1 MTASTLIYKPKT
13 AIILPMRTV
22 LLLILLAGCHKAPL
36 PEPTTKPLV
45 LVSIAPYRSLVER
58 VAGAGI
64 EVRAVVPM
72 GANPH
77 SFEPTS
83 QEVARMEKASIWFC
97 IGEPF
102 EAKIAPI
109 LQKRNPSLVVI
120 DLRVGI
126 PLIEEGEHACH
137 HCGMDHFDRHIWL
150 SPQLASLQVG
160 QIEKALTGVFPEQ
173 GHLVKNRDL
182 LQQELAALDGEI
194 RALLAPLKDRSIIV
208 SHPAFGYFCKD
219 YHLEQLSVEY
229 EGKDPRP
236 KQLEH
241 TMHRAAVE
249 GATLALALPQYN
261 NKGAQ
266 MIADKLH
273 VPVRWIDPYSPD
285 YFETLR
291 KLAHLIAETQHD

>member
-1 MTASTLIYKPKT
+1 MR
-13 AIILPMRTV
+13 ILP
-22 LLLILLAGCHKAPL
+22 LLCLLALLGCHKAPT
-36 PEPTTKPLV
+36 PVQGPQKPLV

-58 VAGAGI
+58 VAGSEI
-64 EVRAVVPM
+64 EVQAVVPM
-72 GANPH
+72 GSNPH

-83 QEVARMEKASIWFC
+83 QEVARMERAAVWFC

-109 LQKRNPSLVVI
+109 LQLRNPNLVVV
-120 DLRVGI
+120 DLRKDI
-126 PLIEEGEHACH
+126 PMIEEGDMECH

-150 SPQLASLQVG
+150 SPQLASVQVAH
-160 QIEKALTGVFPEQ
+160 IEKTLQAAFPEQ
-173 GHLVKNRDL
+173 GNMVENRDL
-182 LQQELAALDGEI
+182 LQRDLAALDGEI
-194 RALLAPLKDRSIIV
+194 RALLEPVKDRTIIV

-219 YHLEQLSVEY
+219 YRLEQLSVEY

-241 TMHRAAVE
+241 TMHRAAME

-273 VPVRWIDPYSPD
+273 VPVKLIDPYSSD
-285 YFETLR
+285 YFATMR

>member
-1 MTASTLIYKPKT
+1 
-13 AIILPMRTV
+13 MRI
-22 LLLILLAGCHKAPL
+22 LLLLSLLTLVGCHKTPAPAQ
-36 PEPTTKPLV
+36 TSQKPLV

-58 VAGAGI
+58 VAGSDI
-64 EVRAVVPM
+64 EVQAVVPM
-72 GANPH
+72 GSNPH

-83 QEVARMEKASIWFC
+83 QEVAKMERATIWFC

-109 LQKRNPSLVVI
+109 LKNRNPSLLVV
-120 DLRVGI
+120 DLRTGI
-126 PLIEEGEHACH
+126 PLIEEGDIHCH

-150 SPQLASLQVG
+150 SPQLASIQVG
-160 QIEKALTGVFPEQ
+160 HIEEALRATFPDQDQLSE
-173 GHLVKNRDL
+173 NRDL
-182 LQQELAALDGEI
+182 LQKDLAALDVEI
-194 RALLAPLKDRSIIV
+194 RALLKPVKDRTIVV

-219 YHLEQLSVEY
+219 YQIEQLSVEY

-236 KQLEH
+236 KQLEN
-241 TMHRAAVE
+241 TMHRAAIE

-273 VPVRWIDPYSPD
+273 VPVRLIDPYSAD
-285 YFETLR
+285 YFVTMR
-291 KLAHLIAETQHD
+291 KLANLIAETQSD